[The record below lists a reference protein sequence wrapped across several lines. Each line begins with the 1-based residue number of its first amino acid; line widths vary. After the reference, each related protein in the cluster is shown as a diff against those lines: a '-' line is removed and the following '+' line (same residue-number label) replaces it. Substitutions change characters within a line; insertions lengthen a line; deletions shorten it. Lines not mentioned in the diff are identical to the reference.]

1 MVARRLL
8 MLMLVLLAVSTIAAA
23 LVPPEARRDGTGSTT
38 STTTRVPVSDA
49 TGGKL
54 VRRTIVVGPRGSTPI
69 EIRLGDQLA
78 LTVRARSADQV
89 EIPAFGLLE
98 DVDRDLPA
106 RFDLLPERAGMFDV
120 DLVDAGRTVAEIEV
134 RPKRAG

>member
-1 MVARRLL
+1 MAARRLL
-8 MLMLVLLAVSTIAAA
+8 MLMLVLLAVSTVAAA
-23 LVPPEARRDGTGSTT
+23 LVPPEARREGTGSTT
-38 STTTRVPVSDA
+38 STTAAAPTSDA

-54 VRRTIVVGPRGSTPI
+54 VKRTVAVEPRGSTTI

-78 LTVRARSADQV
+78 LTVRTRTADQV

-106 RFDLLPERAGMFDV
+106 RFDLLPERTGTFDV
-120 DLVDAGRTVAEIEV
+120 NLVQARRTIAEIHV